1 MKNISLYIKLQF
13 FSLLFMLALF
23 VVPLALF
30 YLFSP
35 YPLPYIHFVFL
46 GALIVSQ
53 YVFVNEKKYR
63 HKNEKRCVDILS
75 KELGRVPGHKEINE
89 RLIKMFQY
97 HGISIIIS
105 GLLILIIPIFLDRF

>member
-1 MKNISLYIKLQF
+1 MKKIALYFKLQF
-13 FSLLFMLALF
+13 TSLLFMLALF
-23 VVPLALF
+23 VVPLIIF

-35 YPLPYIHFVFL
+35 YPLTFIHLVFL

-63 HKNEKRCVDILS
+63 HKNEKKCIEVLS
-75 KELGRVPGHKEINE
+75 RELGRVPGHKEINE

-97 HGISIIIS
+97 HGVSIIIS
-105 GLLILIIPIFLDRF
+105 GLSIMIIPIFLDRF